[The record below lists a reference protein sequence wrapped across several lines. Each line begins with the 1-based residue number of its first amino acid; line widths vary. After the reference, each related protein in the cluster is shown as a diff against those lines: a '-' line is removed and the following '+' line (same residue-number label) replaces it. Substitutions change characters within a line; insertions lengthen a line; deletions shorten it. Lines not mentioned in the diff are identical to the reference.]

1 MHQGGDMGESKESG
15 SSAAPAGRTEHAS
28 SGGHKRAELRRH
40 PRFRAEEASAQ
51 LYVKG
56 LFTTLGIGRK
66 NEAGAA
72 VNLSEGGALLRIQ
85 TRLKSGIAVQV
96 RIEIEKY
103 NDVIEAEGVVR
114 WCFQSARDQADFYAG
129 IEFRTLPPTQAALI
143 GKMRSWFTSPEYKQ
157 KSATRKRLAP
167 PELLR

>member
-1 MHQGGDMGESKESG
+1 MGESKESG
-15 SSAAPAGRTEHAS
+15 SIPAPAGRNEPAS
-28 SGGHKRAELRRH
+28 SAQHGRVELRRH
-40 PRFRAEEASAQ
+40 PRFRADDASAR

-56 LFTTLGIGRK
+56 FLTTLGIGRK
-66 NEAGAA
+66 QEGGSA
-72 VNLSEGGALLRIQ
+72 VNLSEGGVLLRIQ
-85 TRLKSGIAVQV
+85 SRLKSGSPVQV

-103 NDVIEAEGVVR
+103 KDIIEADGIVR

-129 IEFRTLPPTQAALI
+129 IEFRTLPRAQAALI

>member
-1 MHQGGDMGESKESG
+1 MGESKESA
-15 SSAAPAGRTEHAS
+15 SSPAPAGKNEPAS
-28 SGGHKRAELRRH
+28 SAQLRRVELRRH
-40 PRFRAEEASAQ
+40 PRFRADDASAR

-56 LFTTLGIGRK
+56 FLTTLGIGRK
-66 NEAGAA
+66 KEGGSA
-72 VNLSEGGALLRIQ
+72 VNLSEGGVLLRIQ
-85 TRLKSGIAVQV
+85 SRLPSGSPVQV

-103 NDVIEAEGVVR
+103 NDIIEAEGIVR
-114 WCFQSARDQADFYAG
+114 WCFQSAREQADFYAG
-129 IEFRTLPPTQAALI
+129 IEFRALPRAQAALI

>member
-1 MHQGGDMGESKESG
+1 MGESKESG
-15 SSAAPAGRTEHAS
+15 SVPAPAGKNEGPS
-28 SGGHKRAELRRH
+28 SGQLRRAELRRH
-40 PRFRAEEASAQ
+40 PRFRTDEASAR

-56 LFTTLGIGRK
+56 FLTTLGIGRN
-66 NEAGAA
+66 NETGSA
-72 VNLSEGGALLRIQ
+72 VNLSEGGALLRLQ
-85 TRLKSGIAVQV
+85 TRLKSGSPVQV

-129 IEFRTLPPTQAALI
+129 VAFRTLPPAQAALI

-157 KSATRKRLAP
+157 KNATRKRLAP

>member
-1 MHQGGDMGESKESG
+1 MGEARESD
-15 SSAAPAGRTEHAS
+15 SFPAPAGRNEHAS
-28 SGGHKRAELRRH
+28 SGQHKRAELRRH
-40 PRFRAEEASAQ
+40 PRFRAEDASAQ

-56 LFTTLGIGRK
+56 FLSTLGIGRK

-72 VNLSEGGALLRIQ
+72 VNLSEGGVLLRIQ
-85 TRLKSGIAVQV
+85 SRLKTGSPVQV

-103 NDVIEAEGVVR
+103 KDVIEADGVVR

-129 IEFRTLPPTQAALI
+129 IEFRTLPPAEAALI

>member
-1 MHQGGDMGESKESG
+1 MGESKESG
-15 SSAAPAGRTEHAS
+15 SVPAPAGRNEGSS
-28 SGGHKRAELRRH
+28 SGQLRRVDLRRH
-40 PRFRAEEASAQ
+40 PRFRTEEASAE

-56 LFTTLGIGRK
+56 FLTTLGIGRQ
-66 NEAGAA
+66 NEARSA
-72 VNLSEGGALLRIQ
+72 VNLSEGGVLLRIQ
-85 TRLKSGIAVQV
+85 TRLKGGLPVLV

-103 NDVIEAEGVVR
+103 KDVIEAEGIVR

-129 IEFRTLPPTQAALI
+129 IEFRKLPPAQAALI